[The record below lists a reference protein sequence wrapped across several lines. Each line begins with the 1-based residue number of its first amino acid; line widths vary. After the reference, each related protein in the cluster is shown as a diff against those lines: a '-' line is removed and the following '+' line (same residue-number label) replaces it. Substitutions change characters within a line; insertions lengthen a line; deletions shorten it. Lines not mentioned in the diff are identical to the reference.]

1 MQIRW
6 KQRFENFQKAFF
18 NLQEVTQMNEN
29 KLSNLEKEGVIQRFK
44 VLIELSWKTM
54 KDFLESEGFE
64 PKSPK
69 ETVRQALSYGLINE
83 AQKWLEALQRRNV
96 TSHTYDAQGLEEN
109 LSYILEEFYPLVESL
124 HSQLKA
130 KL

>member
-18 NLQEVTQMNEN
+18 NLQEVTQMNED

-69 ETVRQALSYGLINE
+69 ETVRRALSYGLINE

-96 TSHTYDAQGLEEN
+96 ISHTYDAQGLEEN